1 MSTANVQ
8 ITPYGTKGSGH
19 SGSDTSRERQQ
30 REDADGTT
38 AWRQLA
44 VMEAVRKGGRNGMTC
59 GELERVMNAGHGA
72 ISAAL
77 SVLHRDGTLVR
88 LTERRNRQQVYVMP
102 GYASADRERAPFRP
116 RFNVNRLSEA
126 EVGMME
132 NRVREAFRK
141 AMRDG
146 SDTPASRLAVNAVLD
161 VIRELTP

>member
-1 MSTANVQ
+1 MSAPAR
-8 ITPYGTKGSGH
+8 TPYGVKGSGH

-38 AWRQLA
+38 AWRQ
-44 VMEAVRKGGRNGMTC
+44 EAVREAVRMGRSGGKTC
-59 GELERVMNAGHGA
+59 GELEREMNAGHGA

-116 RFNVNRLSEA
+116 RFNVNRLDAADILLMEA
-126 EVGMME
+126 E
-132 NRVREAFRK
+132 VREAFTRE
-141 AMRDG
+141 AAEATG
-146 SDTPASRLAVNAVLD
+146 TPPSRLAVRAVLD
-161 VIRELTP
+161 VIRGMTP

>member
-1 MSTANVQ
+1 MSAPAR
-8 ITPYGTKGSGH
+8 TPYGAKGSGH

-38 AWRQLA
+38 AWRQEA
-44 VMEAVRKGGRNGMTC
+44 VMEAVRMGRSSGKTC
-59 GELERVMNAGHGA
+59 GELEREMNAGHGA

-116 RFNVNRLSEA
+116 RFNVNRLDAADILLMEA
-126 EVGMME
+126 EV
-132 NRVREAFRK
+132 RQAFTREA
-141 AMRDG
+141 AEATG
-146 SDTPASRLAVNAVLD
+146 TPPSKLAVRAVLD
-161 VIRELTP
+161 VIRGLTP